1 MIDEPITLRGVDYY
15 YVSGP
20 LVVDGTYTVTELA
33 NMSPLKLSRYSL
45 VNRLANLQAGRGVL
59 ISVYEAITVPTKYLN
74 VDHDPGVLAAFLK
87 KEREF
92 IERYHFEGESYCR
105 IAEAMGMRMAM
116 IDGLHRRATIK
127 LKKLLAA
134 FMADE
139 FNLKVEAG
147 PECPICISQYR
158 DEIDRLIASKQKEET
173 WRPIIQKL
181 KKEYGIVIKTPQ
193 ILIGHQKYH
202 QSNVEKEK
210 K

>member
-1 MIDEPITLRGVDYY
+1 MS
-15 YVSGP
+15 SGRI
-20 LVVDGTYTVTELA
+20 VYQNWTVEIGYDPPSRDSLFHPCNA
-33 NMSPLKLSRYSL
+33 PRPNRKIVRAVRRALSKLTS
-45 VNRLANLQAGRGVL
+45 
-59 ISVYEAITVPTKYLN
+59 
-74 VDHDPGVLAAFLK
+74 